1 MIAELRNRLGNV
13 FKAKKEP
20 NGTSVSK
27 RVIAPS
33 TRDRMDSNSL
43 GSKQSP
49 ANVIA
54 ILRSALN
61 GDIRQQYQVYE
72 LMEDSWS
79 RLSKNLHELKSAA
92 AGATYTV
99 MPFTERGQKPTDS
112 AQEKADFVQ
121 YAIDNWI
128 GKPIEGTNGFRNA
141 IYDLC
146 DGVGKGFSVQEI
158 LWEVKPEGIC
168 PKSTYFCH
176 PRYYSYPYDKPD
188 LMLSPQGDGVYEEFP
203 DNKFLIGIYKN
214 RSGNSMGYGLLRQ
227 LAYWWSGQNYCRDW
241 LLNYAQV
248 FGQPL
253 RWATYDPGASAN
265 IKNDIADMLE
275 NMGAASWGAFPAGT
289 QVEFKEAAKSGADNP
304 QSYFISLADKLCD
317 ITILGQTLTSDV
329 GDSGSRALGEV
340 HEDIHRTRLQDIC
353 EWTADV
359 LNEQLIKS
367 ICELNYGNCYEMPT
381 LVPDLAGPSDPV
393 LEAQRDQILLG
404 SGIDMPREWFYDR
417 HDVPMPQS
425 GEEIITPP
433 EPSPMQPPMFAKDGS
448 IVEAA
453 ERAEPGPRDKLLN
466 NVMEDITGVS
476 EQWLAPVKPA
486 FVQLV
491 SKALDNNLSDED
503 FERAITKAANTMPE
517 LFDKLDT
524 KVLQDA
530 MERNMGAAMVNGA
543 VKRYEA
549 SPLPEMEKAEK

>member
-1 MIAELRNRLGNV
+1 MIKELSNRLSTLFKV
-13 FKAKKEP
+13 EAKKAK
-20 NGTSVSK
+20 GATIGG
-27 RVIAPS
+27 RVIAPN
-33 TRDRMDSNSL
+33 TRDRMESNAL

-54 ILRSALN
+54 ILRAALS

-72 LMEDSWS
+72 LMEDSWA

-99 MPFTERGQKPTDS
+99 MPFTERGERPTDT
-112 AQEKADFVQ
+112 AQAKADFVQ
-121 YAIDNWI
+121 LCIDRLI
-128 GKPIEGTNGFRNA
+128 GSPINGTNGFRNT

-146 DGVGKGFSVQEI
+146 DAVGKGFSVQEI
-158 LWEVKPEGIC
+158 IWEPTVDGIL
-168 PKSTYFCH
+168 PKETYFCH
-176 PRYYSYPYDKPD
+176 PRYYSFPFDRPD
-188 LMLSPQGDGVYEEFP
+188 LMLSPQGDGTYEEFP
-203 DNKFLIGIYKN
+203 DDKFLIGIYKN

-241 LLNYAQV
+241 LLNFAQV

-253 RWATYDPGASAN
+253 RWATYDPGSSAN

-275 NMGAASWGAFPAGT
+275 NMGAAAWGAFPAGT
-289 QVEFKEAAKSGADNP
+289 QVEFKEAGKSGQDNP
-304 QSYFISLADKLCD
+304 QSYFINLADKLCD
-317 ITILGQTLTSDV
+317 ITILGQTLTTDV

-340 HEDIHRTRLQDIC
+340 HEDVHRTRLQDVC
-353 EWTADV
+353 EWVANV
-359 LNEQLIKS
+359 LNEQLVS
-367 ICELNYGNCYEMPT
+367 FICHLNYGDHDEMPE

-404 SGIDMPREWFYDR
+404 SGVDMPREWFYDR
-417 HDVPMPQS
+417 HDVPMPQE

-433 EPSPMQPPMFAKDGS
+433 EPSPMAQPPMFGKDS
-448 IVEAA
+448 TVEA
-453 ERAEPGPRDKLLN
+453 RAEPGPRDKLLN
-466 NVMEDITGVS
+466 SVMEDLTGIS
-476 EQWLAPVKPA
+476 EEWLAPVKPA

-491 SKALDNNLSDED
+491 AKALDDKVSDAD
-503 FERAITKAANTMPE
+503 FERAIMKAANTMPE

-524 KVLQDA
+524 KTLQDA

-543 VKRYEA
+543 VKRFEV
-549 SPLPEMEKAEK
+549 SPEE

>member
-1 MIAELRNRLGNV
+1 ME
-13 FKAKKEP
+13 
-20 NGTSVSK
+20 
-27 RVIAPS
+27 
-33 TRDRMDSNSL
+33 SNAL

-54 ILRSALN
+54 ILRAALS

-72 LMEDSWS
+72 LMEDSWA

-99 MPFTERGQKPTDS
+99 MPFTERGERPTDT
-112 AQEKADFVQ
+112 AQAKADFVQ
-121 YAIDNWI
+121 LCIDRLI
-128 GKPIEGTNGFRNA
+128 GSPINGTNGFRNT

-146 DGVGKGFSVQEI
+146 DAVGKGFSVQEI
-158 LWEVKPEGIC
+158 IWEPTVDGIL
-168 PKSTYFCH
+168 PKETYFCH
-176 PRYYSYPYDKPD
+176 PRYYSFPFDRPD
-188 LMLSPQGDGVYEEFP
+188 LMLSPQGDGTYEEFP
-203 DNKFLIGIYKN
+203 DDKFLIGIYKN

-241 LLNYAQV
+241 LLNFAQV

-253 RWATYDPGASAN
+253 RWATYDPGSSAN

-275 NMGAASWGAFPAGT
+275 NMGAAAWGAFPAGT
-289 QVEFKEAAKSGADNP
+289 QVEFKEAGKSGQDNP
-304 QSYFISLADKLCD
+304 QSYFINLADKLCD
-317 ITILGQTLTSDV
+317 ITILGQTLTTDV

-340 HEDIHRTRLQDIC
+340 HEDVHRTRLQDVC
-353 EWTADV
+353 EWVANV
-359 LNEQLIKS
+359 LNEQLVS
-367 ICELNYGNCYEMPT
+367 FICHLNYGDHDEMPE

-404 SGIDMPREWFYDR
+404 SGVDMPREWFYDR
-417 HDVPMPQS
+417 HDVPMPQE

-433 EPSPMQPPMFAKDGS
+433 EPSPMAQPPMFGKDS
-448 IVEAA
+448 TVEA
-453 ERAEPGPRDKLLN
+453 RAEPGPRDKLLN
-466 NVMEDITGVS
+466 SVMEDLTGIS
-476 EQWLAPVKPA
+476 EEWLAPVKPA

-491 SKALDNNLSDED
+491 AKALDDKVSDAD
-503 FERAITKAANTMPE
+503 FERAIMKAANTMPE

-524 KVLQDA
+524 KTLQDA

-543 VKRYEA
+543 VKRFEV
-549 SPLPEMEKAEK
+549 SPEE

>member
-1 MIAELRNRLGNV
+1 MIAELSNRFGKL
-13 FKAKKEP
+13 FSAKKGP
-20 NGTSVSK
+20 NGSSIGK
-27 RVIAPS
+27 RVISPNN
-33 TRDRMDSNSL
+33 RDRMDSNSL

-54 ILRSALN
+54 ILRAALG

-72 LMEDSWS
+72 LMEDSWA
-79 RLSKNLHELKSAA
+79 RLAKNLHELKSAA

-99 MPFTERGQKPTDS
+99 MPYTERGERPTES
-112 AQEKADFVQ
+112 AQAKADFVQ
-121 YAIDNWI
+121 YAIDGWRGN
-128 GKPIEGTNGFRNA
+128 PIEGTNGFRNA

-158 LWEVKPEGIC
+158 LWEMKPEGIC

-176 PRYYSYPYDKPD
+176 PRYYSFPYDKTD

-203 DNKFLIGIYKN
+203 RNKFLIGIYKN

-227 LAYWWSGQNYCRDW
+227 LAYWWSGQNFCRDW
-241 LLNYAQV
+241 LLNFAQV

-253 RWATYDPGASAN
+253 RWATYDPGAAAN

-275 NMGAASWGAFPAGT
+275 NMGSAAWGAFPAGT
-289 QVEFKEAAKSGADNP
+289 QVEFKEAGKSGQDNP
-304 QSYFISLADKLCD
+304 QSYFIQIADKLCD

-340 HEDIHRTRLQDIC
+340 HEDVRRSRLQDVC
-353 EWTADV
+353 DWAADV
-359 LNEQLIKS
+359 LNEQLVTS
-367 ICELNYGNCYEMPT
+367 LCELNYGNTDEMPK

-393 LEAQRDQILLG
+393 MEAQRDQILLG
-404 SGIDMPREWFYDR
+404 NGMDMPREWFYDR

-425 GEEIITPP
+425 GEDIISPP
-433 EPSPMQPPMFAKDGS
+433 EPSMMQPPMFAKEGV
-448 IVEAA
+448 VEAA
-453 ERAEPGPRDKLLN
+453 QRAEPGPRDKLLN
-466 NVMEDITGVS
+466 SVMEDVTGVS
-476 EQWLAPVKPA
+476 EAWLAPVKPA

-491 SKALDNNLSDED
+491 SKAMDESVTDED
-503 FERAITKAANTMPE
+503 FERAIAKAANTMPE

-543 VKRYEA
+543 VKRFEA
-549 SPLPEMEKAEK
+549 SPLDKVEEAPL

>member
-1 MIAELRNRLGNV
+1 MIKELSNRLSTL
-13 FKAKKEP
+13 FKVEAKKTK
-20 NGTSVSK
+20 GATIGG
-27 RVIAPS
+27 RVIAPN
-33 TRDRMDSNSL
+33 TRDRMESNAL

-54 ILRSALN
+54 ILRAALS

-72 LMEDSWS
+72 LMEDSWA

-99 MPFTERGQKPTDS
+99 MPFTERGERPTDT
-112 AQEKADFVQ
+112 AQAKADFVQ
-121 YAIDNWI
+121 LCIDRLI
-128 GKPIEGTNGFRNA
+128 GSPINGTNGFRNT

-146 DGVGKGFSVQEI
+146 DAVGKGFSVQEI
-158 LWEVKPEGIC
+158 IWEPTVDGIL
-168 PKSTYFCH
+168 PKETYFCH
-176 PRYYSYPYDKPD
+176 PRYYSFPFDRPD
-188 LMLSPQGDGVYEEFP
+188 LMLSPQGDGTYEEFP
-203 DNKFLIGIYKN
+203 DDKFLIGIYKN

-241 LLNYAQV
+241 LLNFAQV

-253 RWATYDPGASAN
+253 RWATYDPGSSAN

-275 NMGAASWGAFPAGT
+275 NMGAAAWGAFPAGT
-289 QVEFKEAAKSGADNP
+289 QVEFKEAGKSGQDNP
-304 QSYFISLADKLCD
+304 QSYFINLADKLCD
-317 ITILGQTLTSDV
+317 ITILGQTLTTDV

-340 HEDIHRTRLQDIC
+340 HEDVHRTRLQDVC
-353 EWTADV
+353 EWVANV
-359 LNEQLIKS
+359 LNEQLVS
-367 ICELNYGNCYEMPT
+367 FICHLNYGDHDEMPE

-404 SGIDMPREWFYDR
+404 SGVDMPREWFYDR
-417 HDVPMPQS
+417 HDVPMPQE

-433 EPSPMQPPMFAKDGS
+433 EPSPMAQPPMFGKDS
-448 IVEAA
+448 TVEA
-453 ERAEPGPRDKLLN
+453 RAEPGPRDKLLN
-466 NVMEDITGVS
+466 SVMEDLTGIS
-476 EQWLAPVKPA
+476 EEWLAPVKPA

-491 SKALDNNLSDED
+491 AKALDDKVSDAD
-503 FERAITKAANTMPE
+503 FERAIMKAANTIPE

-524 KVLQDA
+524 KTLQDA

-543 VKRYEA
+543 VKRFEV
-549 SPLPEMEKAEK
+549 SPEE

>member
-1 MIAELRNRLGNV
+1 MIAELSNRFGKL
-13 FKAKKEP
+13 FSAKKGP
-20 NGTSVSK
+20 NGSSIGK
-27 RVIAPS
+27 RVISPNN
-33 TRDRMDSNSL
+33 RDRMDSNSL

-54 ILRSALN
+54 ILRAALG

-72 LMEDSWS
+72 LMEDSWA
-79 RLSKNLHELKSAA
+79 RLAKNLHELKSAA

-99 MPFTERGQKPTDS
+99 MPYTERGERPTDS
-112 AQEKADFVQ
+112 AQAKADFVQ
-121 YAIDNWI
+121 YAIDGWRGN
-128 GKPIEGTNGFRNA
+128 PIEGTNGFRNA

-158 LWEVKPEGIC
+158 LWEMKPEGIC

-176 PRYYSYPYDKPD
+176 PRYYSFPYDKTD

-203 DNKFLIGIYKN
+203 SNKFIVGIYKN

-227 LAYWWSGQNYCRDW
+227 LAYWWSGQNFCRDW
-241 LLNYAQV
+241 LLNFAQV

-253 RWATYDPGASAN
+253 RWATYDPGAAAN

-275 NMGAASWGAFPAGT
+275 NMGSAAWGAFPAGT
-289 QVEFKEAAKSGADNP
+289 QVEFKEAGKSGQDNP
-304 QSYFISLADKLCD
+304 QSYFIQVADKLCD
-317 ITILGQTLTSDV
+317 ITILGQTLTTDV

-340 HEDIHRTRLQDIC
+340 HEDVLRSRLQDVC
-353 EWTADV
+353 DWAADV
-359 LNEQLIKS
+359 MNEQLVTAL
-367 ICELNYGNCYEMPT
+367 CELNYGDREEMPK
-381 LVPDLAGPSDPV
+381 LVPDLAGPGDPV
-393 LEAQRDQILLG
+393 LEAQRDQILLT
-404 SGIDMPREWFYDR
+404 SGVEMPREWFYDR

-425 GEEIITPP
+425 GEDIISPP
-433 EPSPMQPPMFAKDGS
+433 EPAAMQPPMFAKEGV
-448 IVEAA
+448 VEAA
-453 ERAEPGPRDKLLN
+453 QRAEPGPRDKLLN

-476 EQWLAPVKPA
+476 EAWLAPVKPA

-491 SKALDNNLSDED
+491 NKAMDDSVTDED
-503 FERAITKAANTMPE
+503 FVRAIAKAANTMPE

-543 VKRYEA
+543 VKRFEA
-549 SPLPEMEKAEK
+549 SPLAKVEEAPV

>member
-1 MIAELRNRLGNV
+1 MIKELSNRLSTL
-13 FKAKKEP
+13 FKVEAKKTK
-20 NGTSVSK
+20 GATIGG
-27 RVIAPS
+27 RVIAPN
-33 TRDRMDSNSL
+33 TRDRMESNAL

-54 ILRSALN
+54 ILRAALS

-72 LMEDSWS
+72 LMEDSWA

-99 MPFTERGQKPTDS
+99 MPFTERGERPTDT
-112 AQEKADFVQ
+112 AQAKADFVQ
-121 YAIDNWI
+121 LCIDRLI
-128 GKPIEGTNGFRNA
+128 GSPINGTNGFRNT

-146 DGVGKGFSVQEI
+146 DAVGKGFSVQEI
-158 LWEVKPEGIC
+158 IWEPTVDGIL
-168 PKSTYFCH
+168 PKETYFCH
-176 PRYYSYPYDKPD
+176 PRYYSFPFDRPD
-188 LMLSPQGDGVYEEFP
+188 LMLSPQGDGTYEEFP
-203 DNKFLIGIYKN
+203 DDKFLIGIYKN

-241 LLNYAQV
+241 LLNFAQV

-253 RWATYDPGASAN
+253 RWATYDPGSSAN

-275 NMGAASWGAFPAGT
+275 NMGAAAWGAFPAGT
-289 QVEFKEAAKSGADNP
+289 QVEFKEAGKSGQDNP
-304 QSYFISLADKLCD
+304 QSYFINLADKLCD
-317 ITILGQTLTSDV
+317 ITILGQTLTTDV

-340 HEDIHRTRLQDIC
+340 HEDVHRTRLQDVC
-353 EWTADV
+353 EWVANV
-359 LNEQLIKS
+359 LNEQLVS
-367 ICELNYGNCYEMPT
+367 FICHLNYGDHDEMPE

-404 SGIDMPREWFYDR
+404 SGVDMPREWFYDR
-417 HDVPMPQS
+417 HDVPMPQE

-433 EPSPMQPPMFAKDGS
+433 EPSPMAQPPMFGKDS
-448 IVEAA
+448 TVEA
-453 ERAEPGPRDKLLN
+453 RAEPGPRDKLLN
-466 NVMEDITGVS
+466 SVMEDLTGIS
-476 EQWLAPVKPA
+476 EEWLAPVKPA

-491 SKALDNNLSDED
+491 AKALDDKVSDAD
-503 FERAITKAANTMPE
+503 FERAIMKAANTMPE

-524 KVLQDA
+524 KTLQDA

-543 VKRYEA
+543 VKRFEV
-549 SPLPEMEKAEK
+549 SPEE

>member
-1 MIAELRNRLGNV
+1 MIAELSNRFGKL
-13 FKAKKEP
+13 FSAKKGP
-20 NGTSVSK
+20 NGSSIGK
-27 RVIAPS
+27 RVIAPNN
-33 TRDRMDSNSL
+33 RDRMDSNSL

-54 ILRSALN
+54 ILRAALG

-72 LMEDSWS
+72 LMEDSWA
-79 RLSKNLHELKSAA
+79 RLAKNLHELKSAA

-99 MPFTERGQKPTDS
+99 MPFTVRGERPTDS

-121 YAIDNWI
+121 YAIDEWV
-128 GKPIEGTNGFRNA
+128 GDPVAGTNGFRNA

-158 LWEVKPEGIC
+158 LWEVKAGGIC

-176 PRYYSYPYDKPD
+176 PRYYSFPYDKTD

-203 DNKFLIGIYKN
+203 DNKFIVGIYKN

-227 LAYWWSGQNYCRDW
+227 LAYWWSGQNFCRDW
-241 LLNYAQV
+241 LLNFAQV

-253 RWATYDPGASAN
+253 RWATYDPGAAAN

-275 NMGAASWGAFPAGT
+275 NMGSAAWGAFPAGT
-289 QVEFKEAAKSGADNP
+289 QVEFKEAGKSGADNP
-304 QSYFISLADKLCD
+304 QSYFIQVADKLCD
-317 ITILGQTLTSDV
+317 ITILGQTLTTEV

-340 HEDIHRTRLQDIC
+340 HEDVLRSRLQDVC
-353 EWTADV
+353 DWAADV
-359 LNEQLIKS
+359 MNEQLITAL
-367 ICELNYGNCYEMPT
+367 CELNYGNTDEMPK

-417 HDVPMPQS
+417 HDVPIPQS
-425 GEEIITPP
+425 GEDIITPP
-433 EPSPMQPPMFAKDGS
+433 EPAAMQSPMFAKEGV
-448 IVEAA
+448 VEAA
-453 ERAEPGPRDKLLN
+453 QRAEPGPRDKLLN
-466 NVMEDITGVS
+466 SVMEDVTGVS
-476 EQWLAPVKPA
+476 EAWLAPVKPA

-491 SKALDNNLSDED
+491 SKAMDESVTDED
-503 FERAITKAANTMPE
+503 FERAIAKAANTMPE

-543 VKRYEA
+543 VKRFEA
-549 SPLPEMEKAEK
+549 SPLAKVEEAPV

>member
-1 MIAELRNRLGNV
+1 MIKELSNRLSTL
-13 FKAKKEP
+13 FKVEAKKTK
-20 NGTSVSK
+20 GATIGG
-27 RVIAPS
+27 RVIAPN
-33 TRDRMDSNSL
+33 TRDRMESNAL

-54 ILRSALN
+54 ILRAALS

-72 LMEDSWS
+72 LMEDSWA

-99 MPFTERGQKPTDS
+99 MPFTERGERPTDT
-112 AQEKADFVQ
+112 AQAKADFVQ
-121 YAIDNWI
+121 LCIDRLI
-128 GKPIEGTNGFRNA
+128 GSPINGTNGFRNT

-146 DGVGKGFSVQEI
+146 DAVGKGFSVQEI
-158 LWEVKPEGIC
+158 IWEPTVDGIL
-168 PKSTYFCH
+168 PKETYFCH
-176 PRYYSYPYDKPD
+176 PRYYSFPFDRPD
-188 LMLSPQGDGVYEEFP
+188 LMLSPQGDGTYEEFP
-203 DNKFLIGIYKN
+203 DDKFLIGIYKN

-241 LLNYAQV
+241 LLNFAQV

-253 RWATYDPGASAN
+253 RWATYDPGSSAN

-275 NMGAASWGAFPAGT
+275 NMGAAAWGAFPAGT
-289 QVEFKEAAKSGADNP
+289 QVEFKEAGKSGQDTP
-304 QSYFISLADKLCD
+304 QSYFINLADKLCD
-317 ITILGQTLTSDV
+317 ITILGQTLTTDV

-340 HEDIHRTRLQDIC
+340 HEDVHRTRLQDVC
-353 EWTADV
+353 EWVANV
-359 LNEQLIKS
+359 LNEQLVS
-367 ICELNYGNCYEMPT
+367 FICHLNYGDHDEMPE

-404 SGIDMPREWFYDR
+404 SGVDMPREWFYDR
-417 HDVPMPQS
+417 HDVPMPQE

-433 EPSPMQPPMFAKDGS
+433 EPSPMAQPPMFGKDS
-448 IVEAA
+448 TVEA
-453 ERAEPGPRDKLLN
+453 RAEPGPRDKLLN
-466 NVMEDITGVS
+466 SVMEDLTGIS
-476 EQWLAPVKPA
+476 EEWLAPVKPA

-491 SKALDNNLSDED
+491 AKALDDKVSDAD
-503 FERAITKAANTMPE
+503 FERAIMKAANTMPE

-524 KVLQDA
+524 KTLQDA

-543 VKRYEA
+543 VKRFEV
-549 SPLPEMEKAEK
+549 SPEE

>member
-1 MIAELRNRLGNV
+1 MIKELSNRLSTL
-13 FKAKKEP
+13 FKVEAKKTK
-20 NGTSVSK
+20 GATIGG
-27 RVIAPS
+27 RVIAPN
-33 TRDRMDSNSL
+33 TRDRMESNAL

-54 ILRSALN
+54 ILRAALS

-72 LMEDSWS
+72 LMEDSWA
-79 RLSKNLHELKSAA
+79 RLSKNLQELKSAA

-99 MPFTERGQKPTDS
+99 MPFTERGERPTDT
-112 AQEKADFVQ
+112 AQAKADFVQ
-121 YAIDNWI
+121 LCIDRLI
-128 GKPIEGTNGFRNA
+128 GSPINGTNGFRNT

-146 DGVGKGFSVQEI
+146 DAVGKGFSVQEI
-158 LWEVKPEGIC
+158 IWEPTVDGIL
-168 PKSTYFCH
+168 PKETYFCH
-176 PRYYSYPYDKPD
+176 PRYYSFPFDRPD
-188 LMLSPQGDGVYEEFP
+188 LMLSPQGDGTYEEFP
-203 DNKFLIGIYKN
+203 DDKFLIGIYKN

-241 LLNYAQV
+241 LLNFAQV

-253 RWATYDPGASAN
+253 RWATYDPGSSAN

-275 NMGAASWGAFPAGT
+275 NMGAAAWGAFPAGT
-289 QVEFKEAAKSGADNP
+289 QVEFKEAGKSGQDNP
-304 QSYFISLADKLCD
+304 QSYFINLADKLCD

-340 HEDIHRTRLQDIC
+340 HEDVHRTRLQDVC
-353 EWTADV
+353 EWVANV
-359 LNEQLIKS
+359 LNEQLVS
-367 ICELNYGNCYEMPT
+367 FICHLNYGDHDEMPE

-404 SGIDMPREWFYDR
+404 SGVDMPREWFYDR
-417 HDVPMPQS
+417 HDVPMPQE

-433 EPSPMQPPMFAKDGS
+433 EPSPMAQPPMFGKDS
-448 IVEAA
+448 TVEA
-453 ERAEPGPRDKLLN
+453 RAEPGPRDKLLN
-466 NVMEDITGVS
+466 SVMEDLTGIS
-476 EQWLAPVKPA
+476 EEWLAPVKPA

-491 SKALDNNLSDED
+491 AKALDDKVSDAD
-503 FERAITKAANTMPE
+503 FERAIMKAANTMPE

-524 KVLQDA
+524 KTLQDA

-543 VKRYEA
+543 VKRFEV
-549 SPLPEMEKAEK
+549 SPEE

>member
-1 MIAELRNRLGNV
+1 MIKELSNRLSTL
-13 FKAKKEP
+13 FKVEAKKT
-20 NGTSVSK
+20 NGATIGG
-27 RVIAPS
+27 RVIAPN
-33 TRDRMDSNSL
+33 TRDRMESNAL

-54 ILRSALN
+54 ILRAALS

-72 LMEDSWS
+72 LMEDSWA

-99 MPFTERGQKPTDS
+99 MPFTERGERPTDT
-112 AQEKADFVQ
+112 AQAKADFVQ
-121 YAIDNWI
+121 LCIDRLI
-128 GKPIEGTNGFRNA
+128 GSPINGTNGFRNT

-146 DGVGKGFSVQEI
+146 DAVGKGFSVQEI
-158 LWEVKPEGIC
+158 IWEPTVDGIL
-168 PKSTYFCH
+168 PKETYFCH
-176 PRYYSYPYDKPD
+176 PRYYSFPFDRPD
-188 LMLSPQGDGVYEEFP
+188 LMLSPQGDGTYEEFP
-203 DNKFLIGIYKN
+203 DDKFLIGIYKN

-241 LLNYAQV
+241 LLNFAQV

-253 RWATYDPGASAN
+253 RWATYDPGSSAN

-275 NMGAASWGAFPAGT
+275 NMGAAAWGAFPAGT
-289 QVEFKEAAKSGADNP
+289 QVEFKEAGKSGQDNP
-304 QSYFISLADKLCD
+304 QSYFINLADKLCD
-317 ITILGQTLTSDV
+317 ITILGQTLTTDV

-340 HEDIHRTRLQDIC
+340 HEDVHRTRLQDVC
-353 EWTADV
+353 EWVANV
-359 LNEQLIKS
+359 LNEQLVS
-367 ICELNYGNCYEMPT
+367 FICHLNYGDHDEMPE

-404 SGIDMPREWFYDR
+404 SGVDMPREWFYDR
-417 HDVPMPQS
+417 HDVPMPQE

-433 EPSPMQPPMFAKDGS
+433 EPSPMAQPPMFGKDS
-448 IVEAA
+448 TVEA
-453 ERAEPGPRDKLLN
+453 RAEPGPRDKLLN
-466 NVMEDITGVS
+466 SVMEDLTGIS
-476 EQWLAPVKPA
+476 EEWLAPVKPA

-491 SKALDNNLSDED
+491 AKALDDKVSDAD
-503 FERAITKAANTMPE
+503 FERAIMKAANTMPE

-524 KVLQDA
+524 KTLQDA

-543 VKRYEA
+543 VKRFEV
-549 SPLPEMEKAEK
+549 SPEE

>member
-1 MIAELRNRLGNV
+1 MIAELSNRLGEL
-13 FKAKKEP
+13 FKAKKGL
-20 NGTSVSK
+20 NGASIGK
-27 RVIAPS
+27 RVIAPNN
-33 TRDRMDSNSL
+33 RDRMDSNSL

-54 ILRSALN
+54 ILRTALN

-72 LMEDSWS
+72 LMEDSWA
-79 RLSKNLHELKSAA
+79 RLAKNLHELKSAA

-99 MPFTERGQKPTDS
+99 MPFTDRGERPTDS

-121 YAIDNWI
+121 YAIDEWI
-128 GKPIEGTNGFRNA
+128 GNPIEGTNGFRNA

-146 DGVGKGFSVQEI
+146 DAVGKGFSVQEV

-176 PRYYSYPYDKPD
+176 PRYYSFPYDKAD

-203 DNKFLIGIYKN
+203 DNKFIVGIYKN

-227 LAYWWSGQNYCRDW
+227 LAYWWSGQNFCRDW
-241 LLNYAQV
+241 LLNFAQV

-253 RWATYDPGASAN
+253 RWATYDPGAAAN

-275 NMGAASWGAFPAGT
+275 NMGSAAWGAFPAGT
-289 QVEFKEAAKSGADNP
+289 QVEFKEAGKSGQDNP
-304 QSYFISLADKLCD
+304 QSYFITLADKLCD
-317 ITILGQTLTSDV
+317 ITILGQTLTTDV

-340 HEDIHRTRLQDIC
+340 HENVHRTRLQDIC
-353 EWTADV
+353 EWAADV
-359 LNEQLIKS
+359 LNEQLIPS
-367 ICELNYGNCYEMPT
+367 LCELNYGDTFEMPK

-404 SGIDMPREWFYDR
+404 SGVDMPREWFYDR

-425 GEEIITPP
+425 GEEVITPP
-433 EPSPMQPPMFAKDGS
+433 EPSPMQSPMFAKDGV
-448 IVEAA
+448 VEAA
-453 ERAEPGPRDKLLN
+453 QRAEPGPRDKLLN
-466 NVMEDITGVS
+466 SVMEDVTGVS
-476 EQWLAPVKPA
+476 EAWLAPVKPA

-491 SKALDNNLSDED
+491 SKAMDESVTDED
-503 FERAITKAANTMPE
+503 FVRAITKASNTMPE

-543 VKRYEA
+543 VKRFEA
-549 SPLPEMEKAEK
+549 SPLAKVEEAPV